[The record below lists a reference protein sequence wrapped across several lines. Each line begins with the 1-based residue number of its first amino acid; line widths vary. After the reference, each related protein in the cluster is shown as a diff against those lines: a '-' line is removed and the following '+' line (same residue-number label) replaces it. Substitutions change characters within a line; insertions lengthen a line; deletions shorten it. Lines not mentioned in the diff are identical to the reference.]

1 MIPENIIEEIKTR
14 NDITDVISSYVTLKR
29 AGSHSQGLCPFHN
42 EKSPSFTVFANTQ
55 SFYCFGCQAA
65 GDAVTFIRK
74 IENLDY
80 VEALNFL
87 AKRAGVSIPEN
98 TDQKSG
104 VRKSRI
110 LEMNREAAKFFRTQ
124 LLSSEAAKG
133 YLVQRGMRRETV
145 NHFGLGYSGQR
156 GYEVIDHLKRLGYS
170 NDEMFAGRLL
180 GRSERG
186 EFPYFRNRIIFPII
200 DTAGSV
206 IGFGGRVMDNS
217 KPKYLNSPDT
227 IVFNKGANLFALN
240 FARTACEKELIICEG
255 YMDVIA
261 MHASGFTNSVATLGT
276 ALTQDQARLIKR
288 YTGKVILAYDGDG
301 AGRNATDRASKILSE
316 AGIDVRILRMK
327 DAKDPDEY
335 IKVHGA
341 EAFKQ
346 LLSGSETKFDYIL
359 SGVLSKHDIANA
371 NEKIKAASEL
381 CSEISKFYSAVEQE
395 LYISKTS
402 EVLGISKES
411 LSSEVKKAVKRRT
424 SAENT
429 NFEKKIRNEA
439 LGIGDRIN
447 PDYAANPGA
456 AAAEEAILGIMLKFP
471 ERTAQV
477 CGDTPPIT
485 EEDFVTSFNR
495 RVFIELKKL
504 YSEGIHDPG
513 SLGAVFTPEE
523 MSRIYQ
529 MITKREAL
537 DSQTDTVFTDNIAA
551 LKSARA
557 VGETDLDK
565 LIAAKRAN

>member
-227 IVFNKGANLFALN
+227 IAFNKGANLFALN